1 MGTPVAYGPGYIG
14 GKGCVRDTPAI
25 AVGGLIESITRVSND
40 FALEGCFFTHVS

>member
-25 AVGGLIESITRVSND
+25 AVGGADLKYHQGQQGLCS
-40 FALEGCFFTHVS
+40 